1 MSSFFTIPGA
11 QKKRKRA
18 TTTENPKKKPYSSSA
33 KGPGKVTKPAAP
45 SKRPERDDESISGS
59 SESEDGA
66 FDEPEDSEEG
76 SDSENEGETAAE
88 KRLRLAARYLENVK
102 EQVGEVGF
110 NAEDVDREILLER
123 RLREDV
129 AEAKGKVYRT
139 IAGELAPEKAS
150 HTLFRGNTLPT
161 TGVATCAPFAYTV
174 HKDRTLVKWR
184 LQDLP
189 ANQFP
194 QTTKKKPKKQAPP
207 TQAARQGDRAKAA
220 KNRNYQGHTG
230 EILCVAA
237 SEDGQ
242 YVVTGGS
249 DRRLIIHDAK
259 TLKPLKVF
267 THHRDAVT
275 GLAFR
280 RGTNQLY
287 TASKDRTVKVWSLD
301 DGPPFAYV
309 ETLYGHA
316 DEVVDIA
323 ALSQERCVTVG
334 ARDRTARLWKVVEES
349 QLVFRGGGSEKK
361 TKGDHINPK
370 SLAAENTMDRVAML
384 DDELFVTGSQNG
396 SISLWSI
403 SKKKPLFILPHAHG
417 FEPPLLPE
425 EASAEK
431 VPDLKQISPEQPRW
445 ITALRTLPYSDVILS
460 GSWDGCV
467 RLWRLSEDKRSI
479 EPMGVLGQ
487 PSPVDPSP
495 EFNGFSGGE
504 SQEEAMDIATESS
517 VGESEPWLVKG
528 VVNDI
533 SLFERGYRGAD
544 GLCVV
549 AAVGKEHRLGR
560 WKTIQGG
567 KNGAV
572 VFEIPRREKVVEPTN
587 GVNGSTKDV
596 EMEG

>member
-11 QKKRKRA
+11 QNKRKRA
-18 TTTENPKKKPYSSSA
+18 PTTENPKKRPYGSSA

-59 SESEDGA
+59 SDSEDGG
-66 FDEPEDSEEG
+66 FDEPEDDGEGEG

-88 KRLRLAARYLENVK
+88 KRLRLATRYLENVK
-102 EQVGEVGF
+102 EQVQEVGF

-150 HTLFRGNTLPT
+150 HTLFRGNTLAT
-161 TGVATCAPFAYTV
+161 TSVATCAPFAYTV

-207 TQAARQGDRAKAA
+207 RRQPDKVLSRQGDRTKAA
-220 KNRNYQGHTG
+220 KNKNYQGHTG

-259 TLKPLKVF
+259 TLKPLRVF

-287 TASKDRTVKVWSLD
+287 TASKDRTVKVWSLE

-361 TKGDHINPK
+361 TKGDHMNPK
-370 SLAAENTMDRVAML
+370 SLALENTMDRVAML

-417 FEPPLLPE
+417 FEPPLKPE

-431 VPDLKQISPEQPRW
+431 IPDLKQVSPEQPRW
-445 ITALRTLPYSDVILS
+445 ITALRTLPYSDIILS

-479 EPMGVLGQ
+479 EPVGVLGQ
-487 PSPVDPSP
+487 PSEVESGDG
-495 EFNGFSGGE
+495 EVKVNGTHSE
-504 SQEEAMDIATESS
+504 
-517 VGESEPWLVKG
+517 ESEPWFVKG

-533 SLFERGYRGAD
+533 SLFERGHRGED

-560 WKTIQGG
+560 WKTVQGG

-572 VFEIPRREKVVEPTN
+572 VFEIPRREKEALN
-587 GVNGSTKDV
+587 GDAGSDKDV
-596 EMEG
+596 AMEG

>member
-1 MSSFFTIPGA
+1 MGGSISVLLRIARESGQQLRQFAKMSSFFTIPGA
-11 QKKRKRA
+11 QNKRKRA
-18 TTTENPKKKPYSSSA
+18 PTTENPKKRPYGSSA

-59 SESEDGA
+59 SDSEDGG
-66 FDEPEDSEEG
+66 FDEPEDEGEG

-88 KRLRLAARYLENVK
+88 RRLRLATRYLENVK
-102 EQVGEVGF
+102 EQVQEVGF

-150 HTLFRGNTLPT
+150 HTLFRGNTLAT
-161 TGVATCAPFAYTV
+161 TSVATCAPFAYTV

-207 TQAARQGDRAKAA
+207 RRQPDKVLSRQGDRTKAA
-220 KNRNYQGHTG
+220 KHKNYQGHTG

-259 TLKPLKVF
+259 TLKPLRVF

-287 TASKDRTVKVWSLD
+287 TASKDRTVKVWSLE

-309 ETLYGHA
+309 VSETCSAIHRTRVQSTNTWILRKRYM
-316 DEVVDIA
+316 DTQTKSWT
-323 ALSQERCVTVG
+323 SQ
-334 ARDRTARLWKVVEES
+334 
-349 QLVFRGGGSEKK
+349 
-361 TKGDHINPK
+361 PY
-370 SLAAENTMDRVAML
+370 
-384 DDELFVTGSQNG
+384 
-396 SISLWSI
+396 
-403 SKKKPLFILPHAHG
+403 
-417 FEPPLLPE
+417 
-425 EASAEK
+425 
-431 VPDLKQISPEQPRW
+431 PR
-445 ITALRTLPYSDVILS
+445 
-460 GSWDGCV
+460 
-467 RLWRLSEDKRSI
+467 
-479 EPMGVLGQ
+479 
-487 PSPVDPSP
+487 
-495 EFNGFSGGE
+495 
-504 SQEEAMDIATESS
+504 
-517 VGESEPWLVKG
+517 
-528 VVNDI
+528 
-533 SLFERGYRGAD
+533 
-544 GLCVV
+544 
-549 AAVGKEHRLGR
+549 
-560 WKTIQGG
+560 
-567 KNGAV
+567 
-572 VFEIPRREKVVEPTN
+572 
-587 GVNGSTKDV
+587 KDV
-596 EMEG
+596 LPSAPATAQRDCGRS

>member
-11 QKKRKRA
+11 QKKRKR
-18 TTTENPKKKPYSSSA
+18 
-33 KGPGKVTKPAAP
+33 
-45 SKRPERDDESISGS
+45 RPERDDESISGS

-66 FDEPEDSEEG
+66 FDEPEASEEG

-88 KRLRLAARYLENVK
+88 KRLRLASRYLENVK
-102 EQVGEVGF
+102 EQVEVGF
-110 NAEDVDREILLER
+110 NAEDVDRDILLER

-161 TGVATCAPFAYTV
+161 TSVATCAPFAYTV

-189 ANQFP
+189 ADQFP

-207 TQAARQGDRAKAA
+207 RRQPDKILSRQGDRAKAA
-220 KNRNYQGHTG
+220 KNKNYQGHTG

-259 TLKPLKVF
+259 TLKPLRVF

-287 TASKDRTVKVWSLD
+287 TASKDRTVKVWSLE

-370 SLAAENTMDRVAML
+370 SLAAENSMDRVAML

-445 ITALRTLPYSDVILS
+445 ITALRTLPYSDVIIS

-479 EPMGVLGQ
+479 EPVGVLGQ
-487 PSPVDPSP
+487 PSPMEASP
-495 EFNGFSGGE
+495 EFNGFSGAE
-504 SQEEAMDIATESS
+504 SQSQSQEVKSNGTQPSE
-517 VGESEPWLVKG
+517 GEPWFVKG

-560 WKTIQGG
+560 WKTVQGG

-572 VFEIPRREKVVEPTN
+572 VFEIPRREKAAEPTN
-587 GVNGSTKDV
+587 GVDDADKDV

>member
-18 TTTENPKKKPYSSSA
+18 PTTENPKKETPWLHCQ
-33 KGPGKVTKPAAP
+33 
-45 SKRPERDDESISGS
+45 RPRKERDDESISGS
-59 SESEDGA
+59 SESEDGG
-66 FDEPEDSEEG
+66 FDEPEDAQEG

-88 KRLRLAARYLENVK
+88 KRLRLASRYLENVK
-102 EQVGEVGF
+102 EQVEVGF
-110 NAEDVDREILLER
+110 NAEGVDREILLER

-150 HTLFRGNTLPT
+150 HTLFRGNNLAT
-161 TGVATCAPFAYTV
+161 TSVATCAPFAYTV

-207 TQAARQGDRAKAA
+207 RRQPDKVHSRQGDRAKAA
-220 KNRNYQGHTG
+220 KNKNYQGHTG

-259 TLKPLKVF
+259 TLKPLRVF

-323 ALSQERCVTVG
+323 ALAQERCVTVG

-361 TKGDHINPK
+361 TKADHINPK
-370 SLAAENTMDRVAML
+370 SLALENTMDRVAML

-417 FEPPLLPE
+417 FEPPLKPE

-431 VPDLKQISPEQPRW
+431 IPDLKQVSPEQPRW

-467 RLWRLSEDKRSI
+467 RLWRLSEDKRQI
-479 EPMGVLGQ
+479 EPVGVLGQ
-487 PSPVDPSP
+487 PFGV
-495 EFNGFSGGE
+495 
-504 SQEEAMDIATESS
+504 
-517 VGESEPWLVKG
+517 ESEEGEVRVNGNHSDENEPWFVKG

-533 SLFERGYRGAD
+533 SLFERGHRGAD

-560 WKTIQGG
+560 WKTVKGG

-572 VFEIPRREKVVEPTN
+572 VFEIPRREKEVAN
-587 GVNGSTKDV
+587 GDDSSNKDV
-596 EMEG
+596 DMEG

>member
-1 MSSFFTIPGA
+1 MIF
-11 QKKRKRA
+11 Q
-18 TTTENPKKKPYSSSA
+18 
-33 KGPGKVTKPAAP
+33 
-45 SKRPERDDESISGS
+45 
-59 SESEDGA
+59 
-66 FDEPEDSEEG
+66 
-76 SDSENEGETAAE
+76 
-88 KRLRLAARYLENVK
+88 
-102 EQVGEVGF
+102 
-110 NAEDVDREILLER
+110 
-123 RLREDV
+123 
-129 AEAKGKVYRT
+129 
-139 IAGELAPEKAS
+139 
-150 HTLFRGNTLPT
+150 
-161 TGVATCAPFAYTV
+161 
-174 HKDRTLVKWR
+174 
-184 LQDLP
+184 
-189 ANQFP
+189 
-194 QTTKKKPKKQAPP
+194 
-207 TQAARQGDRAKAA
+207 
-220 KNRNYQGHTG
+220 
-230 EILCVAA
+230 
-237 SEDGQ
+237 
-242 YVVTGGS
+242 
-249 DRRLIIHDAK
+249 
-259 TLKPLKVF
+259 
-267 THHRDAVT
+267 
-275 GLAFR
+275 
-280 RGTNQLY
+280 
-287 TASKDRTVKVWSLD
+287 
-301 DGPPFAYV
+301 

-370 SLAAENTMDRVAML
+370 SLAAENSMDRVAML

-445 ITALRTLPYSDVILS
+445 ITALRTLPYSDVIIS

-479 EPMGVLGQ
+479 EPVGVLGQ
-487 PSPVDPSP
+487 PSPMEASP
-495 EFNGFSGGE
+495 EFNGFSGAE
-504 SQEEAMDIATESS
+504 SQSQSQEVKSNGTQPSE
-517 VGESEPWLVKG
+517 GEPWFVKG

-560 WKTIQGG
+560 WKTVQGG

-572 VFEIPRREKVVEPTN
+572 VFEIPRREKAAEPTN
-587 GVNGSTKDV
+587 GVDDTDKDV